1 MISNLLND
9 LADLFYPRTCAVC
22 RRVLL
27 RDEPH
32 LCTHCLQS
40 IPRTDYHRTPFN
52 PMEQLFAG
60 KFAAE
65 RCSAFFFFRHDS
77 DFRRLIHHIKYHGNK
92 ECGAYLGQLFAEELA
107 GDGFFDT
114 IDYIVPIPLHKR
126 KLRRR
131 GFNQS
136 EWIAAGIS
144 AYTRIPVRTD
154 LLEHRRENE
163 SQTRKGIYTRWLN
176 TRDVFHAPH
185 TPGIEGCHLLIIDDV
200 VTTGATISA
209 CAESLQKSNRVK
221 ISVLTLAIAR

>member
-1 MISNLLND
+1 MPESIAPRRTAPVHPLSAIHPANRLPSHAVQPDGTAVRRKIRSRTLLGI
-9 LADLFYPRTCAVC
+9 LFLPARQRFPPSDPPHKVSRQQRMRSLFRTTV
-22 RRVLL
+22 RR
-27 RDEPH
+27 
-32 LCTHCLQS
+32 
-40 IPRTDYHRTPFN
+40 RTRRRR
-52 PMEQLFAG
+52 L
-60 KFAAE
+60 
-65 RCSAFFFFRHDS
+65 FRH
-77 DFRRLIHHIKYHGNK
+77 
-92 ECGAYLGQLFAEELA
+92 
-107 GDGFFDT
+107 
-114 IDYIVPIPLHKR
+114 DYIVPVPLHKR

-185 TPGIEGCHLLIIDDV
+185 TPGIEGCHLLLIDDV